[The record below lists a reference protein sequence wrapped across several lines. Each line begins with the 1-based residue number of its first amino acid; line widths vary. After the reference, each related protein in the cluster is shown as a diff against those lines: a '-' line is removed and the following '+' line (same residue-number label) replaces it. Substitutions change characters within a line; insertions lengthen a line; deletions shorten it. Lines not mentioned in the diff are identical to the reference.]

1 MIKELK
7 MLNIYSRMTLP
18 KSISSKRGDVTMNA
32 NSKNF
37 EVELMAQEQTTKKVP
52 MPAKLQPAKI
62 L

>member
-7 MLNIYSRMTLP
+7 MLKIYSRTTLI

-37 EVELMAQEQTTKKVP
+37 EVELMAQEQTAKKVP
-52 MPAKLQPAKI
+52 MPAELETAKM